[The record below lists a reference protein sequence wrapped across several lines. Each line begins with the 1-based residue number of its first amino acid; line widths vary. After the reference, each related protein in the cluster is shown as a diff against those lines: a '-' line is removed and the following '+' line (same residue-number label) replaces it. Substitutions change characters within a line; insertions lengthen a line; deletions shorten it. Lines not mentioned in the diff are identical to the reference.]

1 MTVTINAAQFDFYI
15 NTPNVPLGE
24 VSFDIMSQLS
34 NTVLAT
40 TIASVT
46 DSNDRYTTL
55 SVFLEDWDIP
65 SKHYNGIYE
74 YTVYSN
80 ENIYDTGLL
89 KIVTEPGGTTGTIDY
104 QSNNEDRQAKVI
116 YRPAYE

>member
-1 MTVTINAAQFDFYI
+1 MTITIDTNQFDFYI
-15 NTPNVPLGE
+15 NTPNLSLSDVI
-24 VSFDIMSQLS
+24 FDIKSQLS
-34 NTVLAT
+34 NTLLVGTTAT
-40 TIASVT
+40 IT
-46 DSNDRYTTL
+46 DSNERYSTISVTL
-55 SVFLEDWDIP
+55 NEDIAD
-65 SKHYNGIYE
+65 KHYNGIYE

>member
-1 MTVTINAAQFDFYI
+1 MTITVNALQFDFYI
-15 NTPNVPLGE
+15 NTPNIPLGD
-24 VSFDIMSQLS
+24 VNFDIKSQLS
-34 NTVLAT
+34 NTNISTLL
-40 TIASVT
+40 ASVT
-46 DSNDRYTTL
+46 ESNERYSTI
-55 SVFLEDWDIP
+55 SVFLTEDIT

-89 KIVTEPGGTTGTIDY
+89 KIITEPGGSTGTQAY
-104 QSNNEDRQAKVI
+104 VSNNEDRQAKVI